1 MIRGFSYDTISG
13 GFYSKDK
20 LAGNGVGQISRNRV
34 GTFTGNL
41 TFPPL
46 YTFIM
51 DTSLFYSL
59 LMMVLGMVLIYLAI
73 KHKMEPTLLLPM
85 GFGAILANIPGTM
98 VIGETGILTWLY
110 EFGIERYEVFPLLL
124 FIGIGAM
131 IDFGPL
137 LEKPWL
143 IFVGAA
149 GQGGVFL
156 TLIVASLFF
165 PLNDAA
171 SIAIIGAA
179 DGPTAILVSERL
191 HSTYMA
197 SILIAAY
204 SYMALVPIIQPI
216 VLKGVTTKK
225 ERRIKMTYTSRSI
238 SQSTKIIFPI
248 AVTIISS
255 LVAPD
260 SASLVGM
267 LMFGNLLRE
276 CKVLDSLSS
285 AAQNILTPLIS
296 LLLGLSMAPLMR
308 GELIMRKETLMI
320 MAFGLMAFVLG
331 TVSGVVFIKI
341 ANIFLPKDKKV
352 NPLIGG
358 AGLSAF
364 PMSSRVVEK
373 VGIESDKQNHLLPFA
388 LGANVAGQIGSVM
401 AGGILLSL
409 LK

>member
-1 MIRGFSYDTISG
+1 
-13 GFYSKDK
+13 
-20 LAGNGVGQISRNRV
+20 
-34 GTFTGNL
+34 
-41 TFPPL
+41 
-46 YTFIM
+46 M

-165 PLNDAA
+165 PINDAA

-308 GELIMRKETLMI
+308 GDLIMRKETLMI

-331 TVSGVVFIKI
+331 TVSGVVFIKV
-341 ANIFLPKDKKV
+341 ANLFLPKDKKV

-373 VGIESDKQNHLLPFA
+373 VGIENDKQNHLLPFA

>member
-1 MIRGFSYDTISG
+1 
-13 GFYSKDK
+13 
-20 LAGNGVGQISRNRV
+20 
-34 GTFTGNL
+34 
-41 TFPPL
+41 
-46 YTFIM
+46 M
-51 DTSLFYSL
+51 DTSLLYSL

-308 GELIMRKETLMI
+308 GDLIMRKETLMI

-331 TVSGVVFIKI
+331 TVSGVVFIKV
-341 ANIFLPKDKKV
+341 ANLFLPKDKKV

-373 VGIESDKQNHLLPFA
+373 IGIQYNKQNHLLPFA